1 MVRAFYTCLPLVKSK
16 KKRSN
21 MSNFKVSYAKFL
33 DEMIYGLAF
42 QTVSVDLGSLTQYHM
57 LFEILDLSFQIF
69 PWVLLR
75 LSYIDL
81 H

>member
-1 MVRAFYTCLPLVKSK
+1 
-16 KKRSN
+16 
-21 MSNFKVSYAKFL
+21 
-33 DEMIYGLAF
+33 MIYGLAF
-42 QTVSVDLGSLTQYHM
+42 QTVSVDLGSLTQYHNDM

>member
-1 MVRAFYTCLPLVKSK
+1 
-16 KKRSN
+16 
-21 MSNFKVSYAKFL
+21 
-33 DEMIYGLAF
+33 MIYGLAF
-42 QTVSVDLGSLTQYHM
+42 QTVSVDLGSLMQYHM
-57 LFEILDLSFQIF
+57 LFEILDLSSQIF